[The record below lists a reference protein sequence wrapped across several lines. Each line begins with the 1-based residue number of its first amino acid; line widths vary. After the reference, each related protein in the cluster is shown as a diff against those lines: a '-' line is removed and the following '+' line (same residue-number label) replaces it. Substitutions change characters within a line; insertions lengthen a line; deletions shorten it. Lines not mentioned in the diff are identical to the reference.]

1 MKSLNYR
8 KSLLLMQRLF
18 PRNMSADAQLRN
30 GVITS
35 SEYLVELTNLYE
47 SKRIKNYMKF
57 NFGESKLQ
65 RYKRKLNYLGIE
77 AVKLK

>member
-1 MKSLNYR
+1 MENEITKLQEIITTDAEIISLREYVV
-8 KSLLLMQRLF
+8 K
-18 PRNMSADAQLRN
+18 SADAQLRN

-57 NFGESKLQ
+57 NCFW
-65 RYKRKLNYLGIE
+65 RKQITTL
-77 AVKLK
+77 